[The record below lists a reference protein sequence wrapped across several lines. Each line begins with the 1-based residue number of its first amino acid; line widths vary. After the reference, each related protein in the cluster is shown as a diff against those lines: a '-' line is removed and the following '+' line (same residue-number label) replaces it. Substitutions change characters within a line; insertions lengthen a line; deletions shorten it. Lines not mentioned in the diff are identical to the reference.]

1 MQREAKIVI
10 VVSNKLVALFLGKK
24 KSIKNS
30 LNLIWVNTAAAVA
43 ILVLYGFTIYLL
55 LISNLS

>member
-10 VVSNKLVALFLGKK
+10 VVSNKLVALFLGKR

-43 ILVLYGFTIYLL
+43 ILVFYGFTIYLL